1 MDINVRNMGE
11 EITMDIRQI
20 TQQEV
25 SPALELIWNVFN
37 EFEAPE
43 YSNEGIK
50 TFEKFI
56 RDNDAIALLEIYGA
70 FEHDNLLGVIAVRGK
85 NHIAMFFLRKQYH
98 RKGIGRKLFEY
109 ALQNCDSDSITVN
122 SSPYAVPIY
131 QRLGFVNTNEEQ
143 TVDGIR
149 FTPMLY
155 AIRKKDNKV
164 NVIIREANEK
174 DAAAICKLSR
184 EGLGYDY
191 SLEKTQQKLINL
203 LKECKHKILVAQL
216 ESDCVG
222 YIHGNIHSLLYC
234 DEMINIMGIAV
245 LERYKRNGIGK
256 KLLEAIE
263 NWGTEMGVAGVRLT
277 SGESRTAAHK
287 FYEGCGYESHKMQ
300 KNFIKML

>member
-1 MDINVRNMGE
+1 
-11 EITMDIRQI
+11 MDIRKI

-25 SPALELIWNVFN
+25 DSALELIWNVFN

-56 RDNDAIALLEIYGA
+56 HDNSAIALLEIYGT
-70 FEHDNLLGVIAVRGK
+70 FDCDNLIGVIAIRSK
-85 NHIAMFFLRKQYH
+85 SHIAMFFVKKQYH

-131 QRLGFVNTNEEQ
+131 RCLGFANTNEEQ

-149 FTPMLY
+149 FTPMVY
-155 AIRKKDNKV
+155 TIRKKENKI
-164 NVIIREANEK
+164 NIIIRKANEK
-174 DAAAICKLSR
+174 DAAAICKLSQ

-191 SLEKTQQKLINL
+191 SIEKTQQKLIKL
-203 LKECKHKILVAQL
+203 LKEYNHKILVAQL
-216 ESDCVG
+216 EGDCVG
-222 YIHGNIHSLLYC
+222 YIHGNRYSLLYC

-245 LERYKRNGIGK
+245 LEQYKRNGIGK
-256 KLLEAIE
+256 RLLEAIE
-263 NWGTEMGVAGVRLT
+263 NWGIEMGVSGIRLT
-277 SGESRTAAHK
+277 SGETRTAAHQ
-287 FYEGCGYESHKMQ
+287 FYECCGYESHKMQ
-300 KNFIKML
+300 KNFVKMF